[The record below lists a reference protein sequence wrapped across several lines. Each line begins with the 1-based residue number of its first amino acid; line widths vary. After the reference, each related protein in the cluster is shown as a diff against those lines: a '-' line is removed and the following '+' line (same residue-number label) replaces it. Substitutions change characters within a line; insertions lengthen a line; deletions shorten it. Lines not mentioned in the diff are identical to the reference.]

1 VSTRLS
7 AVAAIT
13 LLALACGSDR
23 KGSSGA
29 PASNGQATVPG
40 QTAVPSQATMPRGR
54 AVPPTE
60 EGAWQVFDLPA
71 DWVARHLG
79 RAGAAGAYVALAA
92 AHPEDIRQRGSCAAP
107 PRIVV
112 GVVQASGSV
121 REHTALCL
129 HYCGAPE
136 SDGRP
141 YRGLF
146 GTHTHL
152 QGITLQILDDGTL
165 DVIEHFRE
173 VAFVAPEVYEDP
185 RVVDKLRYNPDV
197 RILHDTLRPSAFKFT
212 GDRAQSCVALE
223 EP

>member
-1 VSTRLS
+1 MRTRVS
-7 AVAAIT
+7 ACAAIA

-23 KGSSGA
+23 RDSGGA
-29 PASNGQATVPG
+29 PASDDQATPAS
-40 QTAVPSQATMPRGR
+40 QTAASTQATAARGR

-71 DWVARHLG
+71 DWVTRHLG
-79 RAGAAGAYVALAA
+79 RGGAAGAYVALAA

-112 GVVQASGSV
+112 GVVQPNGSV
-121 REHTALCL
+121 REHTALCI

-136 SDGRP
+136 PDGRP

-152 QGITLQILDDGTL
+152 QGITLQILDGGTL

-173 VAFVAPEVYEDP
+173 VAFVSPEVLEDP
-185 RVVDKLRYNPDV
+185 RIVDKLRYNPDV
-197 RILHDTLRPSAFKFT
+197 RILHDTLRPSDFRFT